1 MSKLISEIQ
10 EAINESV
17 EMISKEL
24 SISFILL
31 IGSHAKEEQG
41 PMSDIDIAI
50 YVDPEKHVRNSLTS
64 SLKLGVY
71 LEKKLKREDIDIVVL
86 NDALPTMKFNSI
98 NANIILYMQD
108 EGVYEDFFVRSLSE
122 YYDYSEFLEFQYQNA
137 KLFLQ
142 DESK

>member
-1 MSKLISEIQ
+1 MTTLISEIQ
-10 EAINESV
+10 KAINESV

-31 IGSHAKEEQG
+31 IGSLAKEEQG

-50 YVDPEKHVRNSLTS
+50 YIDPEKHVRNSLTS
-64 SLKLGVY
+64 ALKLGVY
-71 LEKKLKREDIDIVVL
+71 LEKKLKREDIDIVIL

-98 NANIILYMQD
+98 NSNIILYMKD

-122 YYDYSEFLEFQYQNA
+122 YYDYTEFLEFQYQNA

>member
-17 EMISKEL
+17 ETISKEL

-31 IGSHAKEEQG
+31 IGSLAKEEQG

-50 YVDPEKHVRNSLTS
+50 YIDPEKHVRNSLS
-64 SLKLGVY
+64 GSLKLGVY
-71 LEKKLKREDIDIVVL
+71 LEKKLRREDIDVVVL

-122 YYDYSEFLEFQYQNA
+122 YYDYSEFLEYQYQNA

>member
-17 EMISKEL
+17 ETISKEL

-31 IGSHAKEEQG
+31 IGSLAKEEQG

-50 YVDPEKHVRNSLTS
+50 YIDPEKHVRNSLS
-64 SLKLGVY
+64 GSLKLGVY
-71 LEKKLKREDIDIVVL
+71 LEKKLKREDIDVVVL

-122 YYDYSEFLEFQYQNA
+122 YYDYSEFLEYQYQNA

>member
-10 EAINESV
+10 EAINKSV

-24 SISFILL
+24 SIRFILL

-50 YVDPEKHVRNSLTS
+50 YVDPEKHIRNSLTS
-64 SLKLGVY
+64 ALKLGVY
-71 LEKKLKREDIDIVVL
+71 LEKELKREDIDIVVL

-98 NANIILYMQD
+98 DENIVLFVQN
-108 EGVYEDFFVRSLSE
+108 EGEYEDFYVRTLSE
-122 YYDYSEFLEFQYQNA
+122 YYDYREFLERQYQDA

-142 DESK
+142 GE

>member
-41 PMSDIDIAI
+41 PMSDVDIAI
-50 YVDPEKHVRNSLTS
+50 YIDPEKHVRNSLTG

-71 LEKKLKREDIDIVVL
+71 LEKKLKREDIDVIVL

>member
-50 YVDPEKHVRNSLTS
+50 YIDPEKHVRNSLS
-64 SLKLGVY
+64 GSLKLGVY
-71 LEKKLKREDIDIVVL
+71 LEKKLKREDIDVIVL

-98 NANIILYMQD
+98 YANIILYMQD

>member
-10 EAINESV
+10 EAINKSV
-17 EMISKEL
+17 EMILKEL
-24 SISFILL
+24 SIRFILL

-50 YVDPEKHVRNSLTS
+50 YIDPEKHIRNSLTS
-64 SLKLGVY
+64 SLKLGAY
-71 LEKKLKREDIDIVVL
+71 LEKKLQREDIDIVVL

-98 NANIILYMQD
+98 IGNVILYMQD
-108 EGVYEDFFVRSLSE
+108 EGVYEDFFVQSLSE
-122 YYDYSEFLEFQYQNA
+122 YYDYTEFLEYQYQNA

>member
-50 YVDPEKHVRNSLTS
+50 YIDPEKHVRNSLS
-64 SLKLGVY
+64 GSLKLGVY
-71 LEKKLKREDIDIVVL
+71 LEKKLKREDIDVIVL

>member
-10 EAINESV
+10 EAIDEAV
-17 EMISKEL
+17 EIISKEL

-50 YVDPEKHVRNSLTS
+50 YIDPQKHVRNSLTS

-98 NANIILYMQD
+98 NANVILYMQD

-122 YYDYSEFLEFQYQNA
+122 YYDYSEFLEVQYQNA